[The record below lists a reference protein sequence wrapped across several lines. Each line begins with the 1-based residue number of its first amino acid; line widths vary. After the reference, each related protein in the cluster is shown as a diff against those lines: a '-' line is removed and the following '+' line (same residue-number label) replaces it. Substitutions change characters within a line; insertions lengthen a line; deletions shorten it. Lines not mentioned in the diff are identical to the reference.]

1 MRGDRRLPPGERRR
15 GAVLPIP
22 RTRAGKKTALSY
34 IQTLR
39 PMVHEI
45 AEGLEIQGTG
55 FRRSPETDVIGAAY
69 LAAFLDNLANRLK
82 EED

>member
-15 GAVLPIP
+15 GFVLPIP

-39 PMVHEI
+39 SMVHEI
-45 AEGLEIQGTG
+45 AESLEIQETG
-55 FRRSPETDVIGAAY
+55 LRRSAETDAIGAIY
-69 LAAFLDNLANRLK
+69 LAAFLDNLADRLR